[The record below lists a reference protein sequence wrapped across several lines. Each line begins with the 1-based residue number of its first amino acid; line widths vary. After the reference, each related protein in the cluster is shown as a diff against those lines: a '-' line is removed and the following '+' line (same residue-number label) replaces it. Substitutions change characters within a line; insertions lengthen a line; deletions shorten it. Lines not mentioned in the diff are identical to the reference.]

1 MSHENSGHCISI
13 RTGSSCVAAQTENKH
28 SNWDHVSSHI
38 YTTLLTLDFFFTV
51 ERLVLY
57 AACFILVG
65 VIGIVLNKRG

>member
-1 MSHENSGHCISI
+1 MKIQDIAFLFVLVLVVLLRKPKISI
-13 RTGSSCVAAQTENKH
+13 AIGIMC
-28 SNWDHVSSHI
+28 
-38 YTTLLTLDFFFTV
+38 LLISIPLYSRWIFFTA